1 MTVRIIYP
9 SGEHSAY
16 LIAAETFRSL
26 AEQVSPGVE
35 CVVMDDDVGCTEM
48 RPGEKLVILGD
59 DSVNSV
65 TADLYLRCIMDPL
78 CIKYGTD
85 SYTIR
90 SLTMGDNEAL
100 LLAGGRPRAVLY
112 AVYRYFELYCGC
124 SWFWDGDRIGKCE
137 LRFSGI
143 DCSES
148 PRFEYR
154 GLRYFAHRSLHRFQA
169 EHWSLEDWKTE
180 IDWLLKKRFNM
191 FMLRIG
197 LDDLYQKAFPDI
209 VHYPEPGLPL
219 PEAGEG
225 FDDRNL
231 FWSLQYRG
239 ELRKA
244 VLEYAFE
251 RDLIHPEDCGTM
263 THWYSRTPVDYLKA
277 VRPKLLMGQITS
289 VYSEETGLV
298 WDIRDKDNLKQYFKL
313 TEAHMRSYGRNCGFF
328 HTIGLAERNFSEK
341 REENL
346 RLKLNV
352 YHRILNYLR
361 TNYPNSKLLL
371 ASWDMWMFYKPEEVR
386 RLCEE
391 MDPEQAVIFDYTSD
405 TVSSNNFTKWGVM
418 GKFPWVFGIFNAYE
432 PNNEI
437 RGDYYLITER
447 TRVAKADP
455 MCKGYV
461 LWPELSHGDTF
472 CGEYTAYQA
481 WNEDTPSPE
490 QMVHIYC
497 EKRYLLAQRQVM
509 EDLWLDFLPLIGL
522 RSWSMTESTLV
533 QGTDLFFNLCTSI
546 KYSPKDIADYRASL
560 VPGIAL
566 QMTASSLLRSM
577 ASLENEANTDD
588 LLRRDI
594 FDIARTVTGR
604 YINFG
609 IMRAGTAYADKD
621 TERLRVV
628 GEQTRALLAQLGE
641 ILSLHDDFS
650 MYDSLLKL
658 RTVADTNPDFEVTLK
673 HNGDNGYCRSYIAEF
688 VRYLYI
694 PECQIFFDAVLDAA
708 ESGASI
714 DFERMHA
721 LADENRAIFHDT
733 PLSQM
738 QGDRA
743 RTMAEI
749 FRRTADCIDAMQLKY

>member
-1 MTVRIIYP
+1 
-9 SGEHSAY
+9 
-16 LIAAETFRSL
+16 
-26 AEQVSPGVE
+26 
-35 CVVMDDDVGCTEM
+35 
-48 RPGEKLVILGD
+48 
-59 DSVNSV
+59 
-65 TADLYLRCIMDPL
+65 
-78 CIKYGTD
+78 
-85 SYTIR
+85 
-90 SLTMGDNEAL
+90 
-100 LLAGGRPRAVLY
+100 
-112 AVYRYFELYCGC
+112 
-124 SWFWDGDRIGKCE
+124 
-137 LRFSGI
+137 
-143 DCSES
+143 
-148 PRFEYR
+148 
-154 GLRYFAHRSLHRFQA
+154 
-169 EHWSLEDWKTE
+169 
-180 IDWLLKKRFNM
+180 
-191 FMLRIG
+191 
-197 LDDLYQKAFPDI
+197 
-209 VHYPEPGLPL
+209 
-219 PEAGEG
+219 
-225 FDDRNL
+225 
-231 FWSLQYRG
+231 
-239 ELRKA
+239 
-244 VLEYAFE
+244 
-251 RDLIHPEDCGTM
+251 
-263 THWYSRTPVDYLKA
+263 
-277 VRPKLLMGQITS
+277 
-289 VYSEETGLV
+289 
-298 WDIRDKDNLKQYFKL
+298 
-313 TEAHMRSYGRNCGFF
+313 
-328 HTIGLAERNFSEK
+328 
-341 REENL
+341 
-346 RLKLNV
+346 
-352 YHRILNYLR
+352 
-361 TNYPNSKLLL
+361 
-371 ASWDMWMFYKPEEVR
+371 
-386 RLCEE
+386 
-391 MDPEQAVIFDYTSD
+391 
-405 TVSSNNFTKWGVM
+405 
-418 GKFPWVFGIFNAYE
+418 
-432 PNNEI
+432 
-437 RGDYYLITER
+437 
-447 TRVAKADP
+447 